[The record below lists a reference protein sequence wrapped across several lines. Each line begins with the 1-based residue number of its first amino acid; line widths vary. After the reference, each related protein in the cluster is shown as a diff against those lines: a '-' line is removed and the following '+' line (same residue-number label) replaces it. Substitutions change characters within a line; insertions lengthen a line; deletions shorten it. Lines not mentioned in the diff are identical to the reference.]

1 MLSIRILAL
10 ILAFAAQIASAQ
22 KPVLQDIA
30 DRWVGEYDN
39 HLQVRANLDRPGPTV
54 PELTRERRELK
65 VVRLTAPQ
73 LGDLVLFF
81 EEYRESQPGLANRQ
95 RVVSLV
101 LDAKRNQVRARQF
114 FFKGAR
120 YDRSPLAP
128 EVIARMSPADFDLS
142 RPYCDLWF
150 SWEPEWQ
157 RYRGRMQPGACVSE
171 HEVDGMVHADFEML
185 LYGKELWYR
194 DRSIRL
200 ANGTVR
206 GEIDG
211 FSWLLFTRK
220 STPHIAQQQGVWR
233 GVFRRYDADGR
244 LTAEFPS
251 EITMRVMPKDGRLMY
266 HQTNRYLPAG
276 KPEEVLESY
285 GEVRDGRVYFGNA
298 RLDAWKMDVPDDPSG
313 RSAVILMQYKDG
325 SGLYVHEIVSVSADG
340 RHRARATQ
348 YLKDGR
354 IVRRTLIDEDKVTDD
369 WAAYDAART
378 PR

>member
-1 MLSIRILAL
+1 M
-10 ILAFAAQIASAQ
+10 
-22 KPVLQDIA
+22 
-30 DRWVGEYDN
+30 
-39 HLQVRANLDRPGPTV
+39 
-54 PELTRERRELK
+54 
-65 VVRLTAPQ
+65 
-73 LGDLVLFF
+73 
-81 EEYRESQPGLANRQ
+81 SQ
-95 RVVSLV
+95 
-101 LDAKRNQVRARQF
+101 
-114 FFKGAR
+114 
-120 YDRSPLAP
+120 
-128 EVIARMSPADFDLS
+128 ADFDLS

-157 RYRGRMQPGACVSE
+157 RCRGRMQPGACVSE
-171 HEVDGMVHADFEML
+171 HEVDGMVYADFEML

-206 GEIDG
+206 GEFDG

-220 STPHIAQQQGVWR
+220 SMPHIAQQQGVWR

-276 KPEEVLESY
+276 EPEEVLESY

-369 WAAYDAART
+369 WAAYDAARRT
-378 PR
+378 R